1 MSGAQPALRVE
12 VLTAAWQLE
21 VPTAALKLEV
31 LTAAH
36 AVTTCMTGNAP
47 IDSYLH
53 TMALAEQAQGLATVH
68 VVLESDQSI
77 VGFFTL
83 SPLSLRLKQLS
94 VALPSLSG
102 AVYPDIGG
110 YLLGRMGVHALR
122 KDGGIAKAVVWRAK
136 QIAQQSGTGGVFLA
150 VDPKDD
156 DLVGYYAQFGFERLD
171 STGVRRRMILSLR

>member
-1 MSGAQPALRVE
+1 MSGGQP
-12 VLTAAWQLE
+12 
-21 VPTAALKLEV
+21 ALKLEV
-31 LTAAH
+31 LSAAH
-36 AVTTCMTGNAP
+36 AVTTCVTGSAP

-53 TMALAEQAQGLATVH
+53 TMALAEQAQGLATVY
-68 VVLESDQSI
+68 VALESDQSV

-94 VALPSLSG
+94 VALPSLAG

-122 KDGGIAKAVVWRAK
+122 KDRGIVKAMVWRAK

-156 DLVGYYAQFGFERLD
+156 ELIGYFAQFGFERLD
-171 STGVRRRMILSLR
+171 STGVRRRLIFSVR